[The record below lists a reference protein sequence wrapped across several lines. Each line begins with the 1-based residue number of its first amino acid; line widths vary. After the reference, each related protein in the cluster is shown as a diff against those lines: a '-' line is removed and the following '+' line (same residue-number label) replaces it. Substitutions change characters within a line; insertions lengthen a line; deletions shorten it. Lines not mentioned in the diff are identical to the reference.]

1 MKTFHSEVNM
11 STHSEL
17 KADVISELLKLD
29 AAVQAKYGD
38 TAATSYMAGCL
49 YSVLVGSLG
58 DMDCKQLEKLNSWL
72 AGITERNQAAA

>member
-29 AAVQAKYGD
+29 AAVKAKYGSPG
-38 TAATSYMAGCL
+38 ASSYMAGCL
-49 YSVLVGSLG
+49 YSVLVGTAQDLN
-58 DMDCKQLEKLNSWL
+58 CKQLERLHDWL
-72 AGITERNQAAA
+72 ALITQRQAEA

>member
-1 MKTFHSEVNM
+1 M

-38 TAATSYMAGCL
+38 TASTSYMAGCL
-49 YSVLVGSLG
+49 YSVLVGTAQDLN
-58 DMDCKQLEKLNSWL
+58 CKQLERLHDWL
-72 AGITERNQAAA
+72 ALITQRQAEA